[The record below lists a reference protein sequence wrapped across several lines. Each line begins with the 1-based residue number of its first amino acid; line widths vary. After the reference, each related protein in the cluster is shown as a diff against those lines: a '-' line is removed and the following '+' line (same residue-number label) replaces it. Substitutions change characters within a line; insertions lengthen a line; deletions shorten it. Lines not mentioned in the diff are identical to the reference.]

1 MEEKVKAIFAWSG
14 GKDSAFALNH
24 VLEEGKYEIMYLLT
38 TLNKDLKRVSMHGV
52 KEELLDLQ
60 AQSIGIPLLKVSVS
74 EGSYEEYETQMEN
87 TLLKAKEEAIRE
99 VVFGDIFLE
108 DLREYR
114 EKNMAKIG
122 IKAYFPLWKK
132 DTKKIIGD
140 FIDKGFQ
147 TISCCVND
155 AFFSEKEVG
164 ELINNDFLDRLQIG
178 VDSCGENGEY
188 HTFCFDGPIFKKK
201 IKFQVGEKV
210 YKPLDEKYIEDKPN
224 ATKGFWFVELDT
236 ILDKQV

>member
-1 MEEKVKAIFAWSG
+1 MGEKIKAIFAWSG
-14 GKDSAFALNH
+14 GKDSAYALNQ

-60 AQSIGIPLLKVSVS
+60 AQSIGIPLLKVWVS

-114 EKNMAKIG
+114 EKNMEKVG
-122 IKAYFPLWKK
+122 MKASFPLWKK
-132 DTKKIIGD
+132 DTRSLISD
-140 FIDKGFQ
+140 FISKGFQ

-155 AFFSEKEVG
+155 AFFDEKDVG
-164 ELINNDFLDRLQIG
+164 ELIDKDFLGRLPIG
-178 VDSCGENGEY
+178 VDPCGENGEF
-188 HTFCFDGPIFKKK
+188 HTFCFDGPVFKKK
-201 IKFQVGEKV
+201 IEFQVGEKV
-210 YKPLDEKYIEDKPN
+210 YKPLDKKYIEDKPN

>member
-1 MEEKVKAIFAWSG
+1 MEEMVKAIFAWSG

-60 AQSIGIPLLKVSVS
+60 AQSIGIPLLKVWVS

-114 EKNMAKIG
+114 EKNIAKIG
-122 IKAYFPLWKK
+122 MKASFPLWKK

-164 ELINNDFLDRLQIG
+164 ELINNDFLDRLPIG

-210 YKPLDEKYIEDKPN
+210 YKSLDEKYIEDKPN